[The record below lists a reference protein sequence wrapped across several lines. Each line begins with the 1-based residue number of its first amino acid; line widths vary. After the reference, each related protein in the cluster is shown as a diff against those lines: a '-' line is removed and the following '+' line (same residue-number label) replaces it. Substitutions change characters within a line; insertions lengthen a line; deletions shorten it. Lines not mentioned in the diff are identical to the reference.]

1 MCLMCYGTR
10 CCALF
15 DSPFLLQKK
24 KKFNHCIDNLSKKII
39 SFEYEVF
46 VFVVRVLSL
55 SVCVKSF
62 EFPAVKFNSHHASS
76 LYTVIDGGG
85 REKDEVRTVV
95 DLGGL

>member
-1 MCLMCYGTR
+1 MVQDVVHCLTLHFFYK
-10 CCALF
+10 
-15 DSPFLLQKK
+15 KK

-76 LYTVIDGGG
+76 LCCT
-85 REKDEVRTVV
+85 
-95 DLGGL
+95 L

>member
-1 MCLMCYGTR
+1 MCYGTR
-10 CCALF
+10 FCALF
-15 DSPFLLQKK
+15 DSPFLLQKEK
-24 KKFNHCIDNLSKKII
+24 SNSITVDDLSKKII